1 MSDKTLA
8 TRLQLKPGHRLRLV
22 TAPEGYPDR
31 FGPLPTGARLVEA
44 DEQADVILAFFAT
57 QNQLTAD
64 LPATLAGAE
73 DAVLWICYPK
83 TDSKVSDL
91 SRQAVHNAIRL
102 NGWKPVAQVNVD
114 DTWSAIRA
122 RPAS

>member
-8 TRLQLKPGHRLRLV
+8 ARLQVKPGRRLQLIA
-22 TAPEGYPDR
+22 APEGYPDSI
-31 FGPLPTGARLVEA
+31 GTLPTGARLVA
-44 DEQADVILAFFAT
+44 AGEQADVVLAFFAN
-57 QNQLTAD
+57 QNQLTTQ

-73 DAVLWICYPK
+73 ETVLWICYPK
-83 TDSKVSDL
+83 TDAKVSDL

-122 RPAS
+122 RPAT